1 VPHPARQAVPTANSA
16 TLEDWVVAELNRR
29 GYLGAFGPTSLEGAP
44 SEGVY
49 DEELIVAL
57 CMPDSTN
64 EGRHWKLVVRAIQT
78 GTLNLARLSRL
89 ATMERADVL
98 LAWLMQGVPA
108 PERNEPI
115 EALTAMLRP
124 RGALPKMDYDFSRL
138 IRQPAQREHGWRRP
152 GK

>member
-29 GYLGAFGPTSLEGAP
+29 GYLGACGPTSLEGAP

-89 ATMERADVL
+89 AT
-98 LAWLMQGVPA
+98 
-108 PERNEPI
+108 I
-115 EALTAMLRP
+115 
-124 RGALPKMDYDFSRL
+124 
-138 IRQPAQREHGWRRP
+138 
-152 GK
+152 